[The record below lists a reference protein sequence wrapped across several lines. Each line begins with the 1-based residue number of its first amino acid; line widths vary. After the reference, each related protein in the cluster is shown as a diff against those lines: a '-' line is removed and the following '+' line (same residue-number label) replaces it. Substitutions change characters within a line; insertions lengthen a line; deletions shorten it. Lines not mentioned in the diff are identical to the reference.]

1 MFWVRNPGDSS
12 KGSCSGKHKKRCI
25 YYNTSVLCSLGV
37 SSLNLVLSLYSYFN
51 WSWNGKSDD
60 DDAVMTLFDL
70 ALRTCSWGGLS
81 AFLHTQVS
89 DSAEAKFPLP
99 LMIWWGLYLS
109 SSCYCLVVDI
119 VLYSQLH
126 ASSQILHLVSDAV
139 SVLVALFLCYVA
151 LFRYRSDNDTSIDNN
166 TLLEEP
172 LLDHDESSSGR
183 ASNGSCFARHSYAV
197 VWSIFSFSWINSL
210 IALGYKKALVVEDV
224 PHLRKG
230 DSVFGV
236 FPSLKERIVESDLET
251 ITAFK
256 LAKALFLAAWIEI
269 LFIAFLALLST
280 VASHVS
286 ISVLAFFF
294 ESFDERGKY
303 KQYYF
308 ASTFLVAKV
317 VECLL
322 QSQVQFM
329 LQRINIRTRALMVT
343 MIYNKGL
350 TLSCWSK
357 SALTSGEIINMVT
370 VDAERII
377 DLMGCLHSLWKRCES
392 KHARMKATSETLRN
406 MRVLKLH
413 AWEMKFLNKIIGLR
427 KVETEWLKKCAFAS
441 ASISFYLLTAPTF
454 VAVATFTLYMHYYG
468 IPLDS
473 GEMLTILAVFEKL
486 QAPIYEIPNAI
497 SMLFRVKGSFDRIV
511 SFLGLGD
518 LPDDV
523 VKRLPREASDTAIE
537 IVEGSFSWD
546 SSSPNP
552 PMLRDVNLKVD
563 RGMKVAVCGTVGS
576 GKSSLLS
583 CILGEVPKISGS
595 VVLCRTKAYVAQ
607 SPWIQSGK
615 IQDNILFGQEMGKD
629 EYDRVLE
636 DCALKKDLEM
646 LSFGDQTEIGER
658 GVNLSEGQKQRIQI
672 ARPLYQ
678 DADVY
683 LFDDPFS
690 AEDAHTG
697 SHLFKEVLLG
707 HLSSKTVVCVTH
719 QVEFLPAMD
728 LILVMK
734 DGRIT
739 QSGKYSDICQSSRPG
754 FGELFGAHKAGL
766 SSNDPKALESV
777 VRSMSKEIGET
788 SSGNQ
793 TEHKDGNKVLQNG
806 GGGITDLGRQLVQE
820 EEREKG
826 GVGYHVYW
834 TYLSTAS
841 GAVVIV
847 AEIVFHLLQYGNK
860 KLLVWATGSVF
871 QQDNPPF
878 GAFKL
883 IVVFLLLNIFGFA
896 CVAAR
901 SIVLAVKAYD
911 TATLLFNK
919 MHLCIFCAPM
929 SFLDSNPT
937 GRILGR
943 ASTDQSEVDQKILGN
958 VQSATSSI
966 IGLLVGI
973 AAVSQV
979 AWQVLLAFIPY
990 IAIIFCYQ
998 IHVSKSSAIIFISAI
1013 TIHTSSDVEN
1023 NIVAAERILQYTS
1036 IPSENSL
1043 VDAVEQIR
1051 PGPSWPSRG
1060 QVDIS
1065 SLQVRYAPHL
1075 PLVLRGLTC
1084 TFEGGKKT
1092 GIVGRTGSGKSTLT
1106 QTLFRIV
1113 EPTAGR
1119 ITIDGVNISS
1129 IALHDLRSRLSIIPQ
1144 DPTMFEGTVRRNL
1157 DPLEEYRDEQIWEAL
1172 DKCHLG
1178 DEVRKKE
1185 KKLDSAV
1192 TENGENWSMGQ
1203 RQLVCLGRVLLK
1215 KSKVLVLDE
1224 ATSSVDTATDNLI
1237 QQTLR
1242 QHFFDCTVITI
1253 AHRITSVLDSN
1264 MVLLLSHGLIE
1275 EYDTPARLLENKSS
1289 SFAQLVAEYS
1299 ESQLHAP
1306 SQILHLVSDAVSV
1319 LAGLFLCSAEFWRHR
1334 ISHNDSDID
1343 DSTLL
1348 EEPFLDHDE
1357 SSLEPKKST
1366 GDDIVTPYS
1375 CTGVW
1380 GLISFSWIGSLV
1392 AFGYKKALEVEDV
1405 PQLNKDD
1412 SVFGAFPSLKERI
1425 VESDKGIITTFKLV
1439 LGYKK
1444 ALEVQ
1449 DVPQLNRDDSVFG
1462 ASPSLKES
1470 TITASKLAEA
1480 LFFSVWKEILMII
1493 CLTILSTATYLVSTI
1508 MIISLVPVDEEGRFT
1523 HQGYI
1528 FFPILFLVSNAV
1540 DCLSQSQVRFRLQC
1554 IGIRTRASLVTM
1566 IYNKGLTLSYQSK
1579 LAQSSGEIINV
1590 VTVDAERI
1598 SDLIGYLY
1606 HLCFGILNIFSALSM
1621 LGTMLGFASIVVFA
1635 AIVVIIWIGF
1645 SLLRWQKTYQERVR
1659 ESKKER
1665 MKATSET
1672 LRNMRVLKL
1681 QAWEM
1686 KFLDKIIG
1694 LRKAETGS
1702 LRMCAFSSA
1711 FISFYYSAAST
1722 FVAVVTFA
1730 FFDMPI
1736 DSGQMLAALNSFS
1749 RLQVPIYEL
1758 PKSISML
1765 YEVKVSFGRIVGYL
1779 RLHDLPNDAVKRL
1792 QGGSSDIAIE
1802 IVEGSFSWDS
1812 SSPNPPTLR
1821 DVNLKVCRGMKV
1833 AVCGAVGSG
1842 KSSLLS
1848 CILGEVPKM
1857 SGLVE
1862 LCGTKAY
1869 VDQSPWIQSGKIK
1882 DNILFGQEMDK
1893 DKYDRVLE
1901 ACALKKDLKI
1911 FSFGDQ
1917 TEIGERGVNL
1927 SEGQKQRIQIARALY
1942 QDADIY
1948 LLDDP
1953 FSAEDAHTGSHL
1965 LKEVLLGHLSSKTVV
1980 YVTHQVEFLSAA
1992 DLILI
1997 MKDGRITQSG
2007 KYSEICQSSGTDF
2020 GEIFGAH
2027 KVALS
2032 AIDSKHLETAVRS
2045 TSKEIGETSNS
2056 NQAEHRNGGGITDQ
2070 GQLVKKEERGVGR
2083 VWFSLYWKYLSTASA
2098 GAIAVAA
2105 ELVFQLLQY
2114 GNKKLLAWASGVS
2127 SEQEE
2132 PIYRVLKLF
2141 TVYVVLTIAGLAC
2154 QVARTTVLAVTA
2166 YETATRLFNKMHL
2179 CIFSAPMAF
2188 LDSTP
2193 TGRIIGRVAWQVY
2206 LVMIPYIA
2214 IGFCCQVRYA
2224 ESLPLVL
2231 RGLTCTF
2238 EGGKKTGIVGRTGC
2252 GKSTLIQTLFR
2263 IVDPTVGQIMIDGVD
2278 ISTIGS
2284 RYLRSRLSIIPQDPT
2299 MFEGTVRSN
2308 LDPLGQY
2315 PDEQI
2320 WEALDKCQL
2329 GDEVRKKEKKLDSA
2343 VTENGENWSMGQ
2355 RQLVCLGRVLLKKS
2369 KVLVLDEATASVDTA
2384 TDNLIQQTLR
2394 QHFFECTVITI
2405 AHRITSVLDSD
2416 MVLLL
2421 SHGLIEEYDTPARLL
2436 ENKLSSFSQLV
2447 AEYSESSKEQY

>member
-1 MFWVRNPGDSS
+1 M
-12 KGSCSGKHKKRCI
+12 
-25 YYNTSVLCSLGV
+25 
-37 SSLNLVLSLYSYFN
+37 
-51 WSWNGKSDD
+51 
-60 DDAVMTLFDL
+60 
-70 ALRTCSWGGLS
+70 
-81 AFLHTQVS
+81 
-89 DSAEAKFPLP
+89 
-99 LMIWWGLYLS
+99 
-109 SSCYCLVVDI
+109 
-119 VLYSQLH
+119 
-126 ASSQILHLVSDAV
+126 
-139 SVLVALFLCYVA
+139 
-151 LFRYRSDNDTSIDNN
+151 
-166 TLLEEP
+166 
-172 LLDHDESSSGR
+172 
-183 ASNGSCFARHSYAV
+183 
-197 VWSIFSFSWINSL
+197 
-210 IALGYKKALVVEDV
+210 
-224 PHLRKG
+224 
-230 DSVFGV
+230 
-236 FPSLKERIVESDLET
+236 
-251 ITAFK
+251 
-256 LAKALFLAAWIEI
+256 
-269 LFIAFLALLST
+269 

-350 TLSCWSK
+350 TLSCRSK
-357 SALTSGEIINMVT
+357 SALTSGEIINLVT

-377 DLMGCLHSLWKRCES
+377 DLIGCLHSLWFGSLSVLSALFLLQKILGFASILTLAAIIVLVTISFSLLRCQKIYQEKVVES

-497 SMLFRVKGSFDRIV
+497 SMLFRVNGSFDRIV

-552 PMLRDVNLKVD
+552 PTLRDVNLKVD

-595 VVLCRTKAYVAQ
+595 VVLCGTKAYVAQ

-629 EYDRVLE
+629 KYDRVLE
-636 DCALKKDLEM
+636 ACALKKDLEM

-658 GVNLSEGQKQRIQI
+658 GVNLSEGQKQRMQI
-672 ARPLYQ
+672 ARALYQ
-678 DADVY
+678 DADIY

-697 SHLFKEVLLG
+697 SHLFK
-707 HLSSKTVVCVTH
+707 
-719 QVEFLPAMD
+719 
-728 LILVMK
+728 VMK

-754 FGELFGAHKAGL
+754 FGDLFGAHTL
-766 SSNDPKALESV
+766 SSNDSKALESV
-777 VRSMSKEIGET
+777 VRSLSKEIGET
-788 SSGNQ
+788 SSGKQ

-860 KLLVWATGSVF
+860 KLLVWATGAVF

-919 MHLCIFCAPM
+919 MHLCIFCAPV

-943 ASTDQSEVDQKILGN
+943 ALQQCLGN

-973 AAVSQV
+973 AAMSQV

-990 IAIIFCYQ
+990 IAISFCFQ

-1013 TIHTSSDVEN
+1013 TIHISSDVEN

-1185 KKLDSAV
+1185 KKLDSA
-1192 TENGENWSMGQ
+1192 
-1203 RQLVCLGRVLLK
+1203 
-1215 KSKVLVLDE
+1215 

-1242 QHFFDCTVITI
+1242 QRFFDCTVITI

-1264 MVLLLSHGLIE
+1264 MVLLLSHGSIE

-1299 ESQLHAP
+1299 ESQLHAS

-1375 CTGVW
+1375 CAGVW

-1392 AFGYKKALEVEDV
+1392 ALGYKKALEVEDV

-1508 MIISLVPVDEEGRFT
+1508 MIISLVPVDKEGRFT

-1528 FFPILFLVSNAV
+1528 FFPILFLVANAV

-1566 IYNKGLTLSYQSK
+1566 IYNKSLTLSYQSK

-1606 HLCFGILNIFSALSM
+1606 HLCF
-1621 LGTMLGFASIVVFA
+1621 
-1635 AIVVIIWIGF
+1635 GF

-1901 ACALKKDLKI
+1901 ACALKNDLKI

-1980 YVTHQVEFLSAA
+1980 YVTHQVEFLFAA

-2032 AIDSKHLETAVRS
+2032 AIDSKHLETAVGS

-2193 TGRIIGRVAWQVY
+2193 TGRILGRVAWQVY

-2214 IGFCCQVRYA
+2214 IGFCFQQYYISAARQLSRLVGVCRAPVIQHFADTVSGRITIRSFDQQPRFKETAMRVTDVYSRCKFHNAATTEWLRVRLDLLSSIICAVSSLFIIYSSPKTDPSVTVIALTYATNIYFLQAWLWDISDVENRIVSVERILQYTSIPRENSPEVEAKQPDPSWPSQGQVEISSLQVRYA

-2238 EGGKKTGIVGRTGC
+2238 DGGKKTGIVGRTGS

-2355 RQLVCLGRVLLKKS
+2355 RQLVCLGRVMLKKS

-2394 QHFFECTVITI
+2394 QHFFDCTVITI

-2447 AEYSESSKEQY
+2447 AEYSEGSKEQY

>member
-1 MFWVRNPGDSS
+1 MFIFV
-12 KGSCSGKHKKRCI
+12 
-25 YYNTSVLCSLGV
+25 
-37 SSLNLVLSLYSYFN
+37 
-51 WSWNGKSDD
+51 
-60 DDAVMTLFDL
+60 
-70 ALRTCSWGGLS
+70 
-81 AFLHTQVS
+81 FL
-89 DSAEAKFPLP
+89 
-99 LMIWWGLYLS
+99 
-109 SSCYCLVVDI
+109 
-119 VLYSQLH
+119 
-126 ASSQILHLVSDAV
+126 
-139 SVLVALFLCYVA
+139 
-151 LFRYRSDNDTSIDNN
+151 
-166 TLLEEP
+166 
-172 LLDHDESSSGR
+172 
-183 ASNGSCFARHSYAV
+183 
-197 VWSIFSFSWINSL
+197 
-210 IALGYKKALVVEDV
+210 
-224 PHLRKG
+224 
-230 DSVFGV
+230 
-236 FPSLKERIVESDLET
+236 
-251 ITAFK
+251 
-256 LAKALFLAAWIEI
+256 
-269 LFIAFLALLST
+269 
-280 VASHVS
+280 
-286 ISVLAFFF
+286 
-294 ESFDERGKY
+294 
-303 KQYYF
+303 
-308 ASTFLVAKV
+308 
-317 VECLL
+317 
-322 QSQVQFM
+322 
-329 LQRINIRTRALMVT
+329 
-343 MIYNKGL
+343 
-350 TLSCWSK
+350 
-357 SALTSGEIINMVT
+357 
-370 VDAERII
+370 
-377 DLMGCLHSLWKRCES
+377 
-392 KHARMKATSETLRN
+392 
-406 MRVLKLH
+406 
-413 AWEMKFLNKIIGLR
+413 
-427 KVETEWLKKCAFAS
+427 
-441 ASISFYLLTAPTF
+441 
-454 VAVATFTLYMHYYG
+454 
-468 IPLDS
+468 
-473 GEMLTILAVFEKL
+473 
-486 QAPIYEIPNAI
+486 
-497 SMLFRVKGSFDRIV
+497 
-511 SFLGLGD
+511 SFLG
-518 LPDDV
+518 
-523 VKRLPREASDTAIE
+523 
-537 IVEGSFSWD
+537 
-546 SSSPNP
+546 
-552 PMLRDVNLKVD
+552 
-563 RGMKVAVCGTVGS
+563 
-576 GKSSLLS
+576 
-583 CILGEVPKISGS
+583 
-595 VVLCRTKAYVAQ
+595 
-607 SPWIQSGK
+607 
-615 IQDNILFGQEMGKD
+615 
-629 EYDRVLE
+629 
-636 DCALKKDLEM
+636 
-646 LSFGDQTEIGER
+646 
-658 GVNLSEGQKQRIQI
+658 
-672 ARPLYQ
+672 
-678 DADVY
+678 
-683 LFDDPFS
+683 
-690 AEDAHTG
+690 
-697 SHLFKEVLLG
+697 
-707 HLSSKTVVCVTH
+707 
-719 QVEFLPAMD
+719 
-728 LILVMK
+728 
-734 DGRIT
+734 
-739 QSGKYSDICQSSRPG
+739 
-754 FGELFGAHKAGL
+754 
-766 SSNDPKALESV
+766 PKAVTSV
-777 VRSMSKEIGET
+777 ALTYATNIYF
-788 SSGNQ
+788 
-793 TEHKDGNKVLQNG
+793 
-806 GGGITDLGRQLVQE
+806 VQ
-820 EEREKG
+820 
-826 GVGYHVYW
+826 
-834 TYLSTAS
+834 
-841 GAVVIV
+841 
-847 AEIVFHLLQYGNK
+847 
-860 KLLVWATGSVF
+860 
-871 QQDNPPF
+871 
-878 GAFKL
+878 
-883 IVVFLLLNIFGFA
+883 
-896 CVAAR
+896 
-901 SIVLAVKAYD
+901 
-911 TATLLFNK
+911 
-919 MHLCIFCAPM
+919 
-929 SFLDSNPT
+929 
-937 GRILGR
+937 
-943 ASTDQSEVDQKILGN
+943 
-958 VQSATSSI
+958 
-966 IGLLVGI
+966 
-973 AAVSQV
+973 
-979 AWQVLLAFIPY
+979 AWLWDI
-990 IAIIFCYQ
+990 
-998 IHVSKSSAIIFISAI
+998 
-1013 TIHTSSDVEN
+1013 SDVEN

-1185 KKLDSAV
+1185 KKLDSA
-1192 TENGENWSMGQ
+1192 
-1203 RQLVCLGRVLLK
+1203 
-1215 KSKVLVLDE
+1215 

-1242 QHFFDCTVITI
+1242 QRFFDCTVITI

-1264 MVLLLSHGLIE
+1264 MVLLLSHGSIE

-1299 ESQLHAP
+1299 ESQLHAS

-1375 CTGVW
+1375 CAGVW

-1392 AFGYKKALEVEDV
+1392 ALGYKKALEVEDV

-1508 MIISLVPVDEEGRFT
+1508 MIISLVPVDKEGRFT

-1528 FFPILFLVSNAV
+1528 FFPILFLVANAV

-1566 IYNKGLTLSYQSK
+1566 IYNKSLTLSYQSK

-1606 HLCFGILNIFSALSM
+1606 HLCF
-1621 LGTMLGFASIVVFA
+1621 
-1635 AIVVIIWIGF
+1635 GF

-1901 ACALKKDLKI
+1901 ACALKNDLKI

-1980 YVTHQVEFLSAA
+1980 YVTHQVEFLFAA

-2032 AIDSKHLETAVRS
+2032 AIDSKHLETAVGS

-2193 TGRIIGRVAWQVY
+2193 TGRILGRASTDQSDVDQKILGQIHTAASSIIQLLITIAVMSQVAWQVY

-2214 IGFCCQVRYA
+2214 IGFCFQQYYISAARQLSRLVGVCRAPVIQHFADTVSGRITIRSFDQQPRFKETAMRVTDVYSRCKFHNAATTEWLRVRLDLLSSIICAVSSLFIIYSSPKTDPSVTVIALTYATNIYFLQAWLWDISDVENRIVSVERILQYTSIPRENSPEVEAKQPDPSWPSQGQVEISSLQVRYA

-2238 EGGKKTGIVGRTGC
+2238 DGGKKTGIVGRTGS

-2355 RQLVCLGRVLLKKS
+2355 RQLVCLGRVMLKKS

-2394 QHFFECTVITI
+2394 QHFFDCTVITI

-2447 AEYSESSKEQY
+2447 AEYSEGSKEQY